1 MTLKIHQIMAVHKA
15 LSELTR
21 SDLPVHVAFRLARFL
36 EKTGPDLEQ
45 AEKQRVRL
53 AEQSGATKNEE
64 GVHQIPAE
72 KQQWF
77 VDELNKLLNEEVEVD
92 VEKIPLSTL
101 ANVNCKITDVIG
113 LSILFDDTK

>member
-1 MTLKIHQIMAVHKA
+1 MKLKIHQIIAAHKA

-21 SDLPVHVAFRLARFL
+21 SDLPIHVAFRLGRFL
-36 EKTGPDLEQ
+36 EKTIPDLEQ
-45 AEKQRVRL
+45 VEKQRIKL
-53 AEQSGATKNEE
+53 AEQCGAMKNEE

-77 VDELNKLLNEEVEVD
+77 IEELNKLLNEDIEVD
-92 VEKIPLSTL
+92 VEKIPLSSL
-101 ANVNCKITDVIG
+101 VNINCKITDVIG